1 LVREAPSLLEIISDT
16 FSIPGSYTFAKTLEY
31 KAKQG
36 LNSGKQVTV
45 VPPREYQKRFVAAMN
60 DYFLPCPG
68 MFSWLELKH
77 LVHQLCRQVV
87 EACGWLQLQR
97 RPLVFG

>member
-1 LVREAPSLLEIISDT
+1 MVLVVFYSDILM
-16 FSIPGSYTFAKTLEY
+16 SGSYTFAKTLEY

-45 VPPREYQKRFVAAMN
+45 VPPQEYRKRFVTAMS

-68 MFSWLELKH
+68 
-77 LVHQLCRQVV
+77 
-87 EACGWLQLQR
+87 G
-97 RPLVFG
+97 